1 MKETIKSRI
10 EKEHIEWAMT
20 KLWESLKSHMDTGH
34 ADFIKMEKKKKYKKY
49 LGSKEF
55 HERCVRE
62 YATIIKIL
70 ADLI

>member
-34 ADFIKMEKKKKYKKY
+34 ADFIKMEKKKKREDY
-49 LGSKEF
+49 L
-55 HERCVRE
+55 R
-62 YATIIKIL
+62 
-70 ADLI
+70 LITG